1 MNRLLDFLAV
11 ILYRVPVSLAI
22 VSASITWL
30 AFPGVYRQETPCR
43 AAEPKPAE
51 RAGFT
56 NHLINESS
64 PYLLQHA
71 HNPVQWYPWGQEA
84 FDRAKKEHKLIF
96 LSIGYSTCY
105 WCHVMERESF
115 EDESVAKLLND
126 NFIAI
131 KVDREER
138 PELDEQYML
147 ATELLIG
154 RGGWPNSL
162 WLTPDRKPFL
172 AGGYFPKA
180 RFEQVLTYVAS
191 TWKRSPDAVNK
202 QADQLA
208 EAVRVAS
215 RQKLSLGRPLD
226 QTVIDQ
232 AVMEAIQGFDS
243 QHGGFGGAPKFPPH
257 GRLMLLVEEYRRRGD
272 KQLLKMIT
280 RTLDA
285 MADGGIHDQIG
296 GGFHRYS
303 TDATWFLPHFEK
315 TLYDNA
321 QLLRLYADAYLLTK
335 DPRYKQIVQDI
346 VSWVKREMTDPQG
359 GFYSALDAESEGE
372 QGKFY
377 TWSYSTLLQT
387 LGPAD
392 GPMFAREYGAQPNGN
407 WVEQRSGKRPG
418 TNILSR
424 QNIRQRG
431 AGDRDGADI
440 KLEERLSAM
449 RAKLLAVRDQRARP
463 RLDDKVLAGW
473 NGLMIDSLA
482 YAGRTLDE
490 PEYTAT
496 AVSAATFILHDMWRD
511 DRLLHTYRKGQ
522 SRIPGYLDDYAY
534 LGRGLLELEAATK
547 NDRWGIAA
555 AQIADSMLKQFA
567 DPERGAFF
575 FTPSGADGPLLRSKN
590 LLDGGN
596 VPGANGVAA
605 EFLLRLAN
613 DRHRAAYQ
621 EAGRQTLTSL
631 AGFAAQE
638 PSGAESLLLAA
649 AYQISAKS
657 ANDDEH
663 AANQVATTLSKPDAE
678 LHEPPV
684 AVRLYS
690 SKSTVA
696 PGETFRV
703 TVDFDI
709 QPGWHLYASGPSKLV
724 RPATVELQKNER
736 ATAAVARAP
745 AGRALKDQAL
755 MEDVRILEGV
765 AEYELNVTIDK
776 DAPAG
781 PVELKFEV
789 QTQACDDRSCLQPHK
804 SVLRLPIAV
813 DHKATGHGNDHS
825 EIFDTR
831 RQE

>member
-1 MNRLLDFLAV
+1 MNRLQEFRSVGLHRVLV
-11 ILYRVPVSLAI
+11 ILAI
-22 VSASITWL
+22 VAASITWL
-30 AFPGVYRQETPCR
+30 AYSGVYRQENRCL
-43 AAEPKPAE
+43 AAEPKTGE
-51 RAGFT
+51 KAGFS

-84 FDRAKKEHKLIF
+84 FDRAKKENKLIF

-115 EDESVAKLLND
+115 EDESVAKLLNE

-147 ATELLIG
+147 ATELLTG

-172 AGGYFPKA
+172 AGGYFSKE
-180 RFEQVLTYVAS
+180 RFEQVLTHVAS
-191 TWKRSPDAVNK
+191 TWKQSPDAVKK
-202 QADQLA
+202 QAGQLA
-208 EAVRVAS
+208 DAVRTAS
-215 RQKLSLGRPLD
+215 GQKLSLGRPLD

-232 AVMEAIQGFDS
+232 ALIEAIQGFDS

-257 GRLMLLVEEYRRRGD
+257 GRLLLLVEEYRRRGD

-303 TDATWFLPHFEK
+303 TDASWFLPHFEK
-315 TLYDNA
+315 TLFDNA
-321 QLLRLYADAYLLTK
+321 QLIRLYADAYLLTK
-335 DPRYKQIVQDI
+335 DPRYKQVVQDI
-346 VSWVKREMTDPQG
+346 VSWVKREMTDPHG
-359 GFYSALDAESEGE
+359 GFYSALDSESEGE

-377 TWSYSTLLQT
+377 TWSYSTLLRT
-387 LGPAD
+387 LGTAD

-407 WVEQRSGKRPG
+407 WVEHRSGIRSG

-424 QNIRQRG
+424 QNVSLRG
-431 AGDRDGADI
+431 AGDRDGADT

-449 RAKLLAVRDQRARP
+449 RSKLLAVRDQRVRP

-482 YAGRTLDE
+482 YAGRSLDE

-496 AVSAATFILHDMWRD
+496 AVAAANFVLHEMWKD
-511 DRLLHTYRKGQ
+511 DRLLHTYRNGQ
-522 SRIPGYLDDYAY
+522 TRILGYLDDYAD
-534 LGRGLLELEAATK
+534 LGRGLLELETATK
-547 NDRWGIAA
+547 NDRWGVAA
-555 AQIADSMLKQFA
+555 ERIADSMLKQFA
-567 DPERGAFF
+567 DPERGGFF

-590 LLDGGN
+590 LLGGGN

-605 EFLLRLAN
+605 EFLLRLAKE
-613 DRHRAAYQ
+613 RHRAAYE
-621 EAGRQTLTSL
+621 EAGSQTLISL
-631 AGFAAQE
+631 AGYAAQG
-638 PSGAESLLLAA
+638 PSSAESLLLAA
-649 AYQISAKS
+649 AYQIRAKS

-663 AANQVATTLSKPDAE
+663 TANEVATTLSKPDAE

-684 AVRLYS
+684 AVRLYN
-690 SKSTVA
+690 SKRAVA

-703 TVDFDI
+703 VVDFEI
-709 QPGWHLYASGPSKLV
+709 QKGWHLYASGPSKSV
-724 RPATVELQKNER
+724 RPVTIELQKSER
-736 ATAAVARAP
+736 ATAVAGRAP

-755 MEDVRILEGV
+755 REDVRILEGV

-776 DAPAG
+776 DAPDG

-789 QTQACDDRSCLQPHK
+789 QTQACDDRSCLQPRK

-813 DHKATGHGNDHS
+813 DHKATGNGNDHP
-825 EIFDTR
+825 EIFDGQ
-831 RQE
+831 RQK

>member
-1 MNRLLDFLAV
+1 
-11 ILYRVPVSLAI
+11 
-22 VSASITWL
+22 
-30 AFPGVYRQETPCR
+30 
-43 AAEPKPAE
+43 
-51 RAGFT
+51 
-56 NHLINESS
+56 
-64 PYLLQHA
+64 
-71 HNPVQWYPWGQEA
+71 
-84 FDRAKKEHKLIF
+84 
-96 LSIGYSTCY
+96 
-105 WCHVMERESF
+105 
-115 EDESVAKLLND
+115 
-126 NFIAI
+126 
-131 KVDREER
+131 
-138 PELDEQYML
+138 
-147 ATELLIG
+147 
-154 RGGWPNSL
+154 
-162 WLTPDRKPFL
+162 
-172 AGGYFPKA
+172 
-180 RFEQVLTYVAS
+180 
-191 TWKRSPDAVNK
+191 
-202 QADQLA
+202 
-208 EAVRVAS
+208 
-215 RQKLSLGRPLD
+215 
-226 QTVIDQ
+226 
-232 AVMEAIQGFDS
+232 MEAIQGFDS
-243 QHGGFGGAPKFPPH
+243 QHGGFGGAQKFPPH

-335 DPRYKQIVQDI
+335 DPRYKQVVHDI

-392 GPMFAREYGAQPNGN
+392 GPTFAREYGAQPTGN

-440 KLEERLSAM
+440 SSRRDCRRCGQNS
-449 RAKLLAVRDQRARP
+449 LAVRDLRARP
-463 RLDDKVLAGW
+463 RLDDKVLASW

-482 YAGRTLDE
+482 YAGRSLDE

-522 SRIPGYLDDYAY
+522 ARIPGYLDDYAY

-575 FTPSGADGPLLRSKN
+575 FTPLPDGPLLRSKN

-638 PSGAESLLLAA
+638 PSRRKPTPVP

-663 AANQVATTLSKPDAE
+663 AANQVATTLSKPVAE
-678 LHEPPV
+678 LYEPPV

-690 SKSTVA
+690 LKSTVA

-745 AGRALKDQAL
+745 AGRALKGQAL

-776 DAPAG
+776 DVPAG